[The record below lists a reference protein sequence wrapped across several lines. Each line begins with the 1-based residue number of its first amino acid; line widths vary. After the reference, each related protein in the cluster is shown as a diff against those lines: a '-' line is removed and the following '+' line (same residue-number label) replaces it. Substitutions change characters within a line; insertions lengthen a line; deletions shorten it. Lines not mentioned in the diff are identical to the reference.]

1 MNTKT
6 LNSSAQPPEPG
17 SPADI
22 LRKLHPIIID
32 MCMTEPLPVYYAYCR
47 RGNTLD
53 MEQIANNIDSSFP
66 CLLFGEAGTSR
77 SSVAYSLYQLLMEKH
92 PAPAFRIDCGILDQ
106 SICNFLFKHEDS
118 PIYGGNV
125 FLYFYELFR
134 LPYELQKDVL
144 TYLQTNKC
152 WVVASLQNT
161 AEYYIQ
167 KKILLPELEEYLC
180 KNQYKMRPL
189 RENPSEI
196 SFLSSM
202 LLNHYNMEYGR
213 HVLGFG
219 ARAMETLEQYEWP
232 GNIGQLAQL
241 MSVLVRQSKELYIS
255 DSLLRFYLSKD
266 DTELYSNTFWLKINF
281 SMTLKEI
288 NRYVAECVLQQENW
302 NQSKAAKRLGI
313 SRSTL
318 WRMLK
323 DDK

>member
-1 MNTKT
+1 MNDK
-6 LNSSAQPPEPG
+6 NIPG
-17 SPADI
+17 SPANI
-22 LRKLHPIIID
+22 LQRLHPIVID

-47 RGNTLD
+47 RGNILD
-53 MEQIANNIDSSFP
+53 VEQIANHIDDSFP

-77 SSVAYSLYQLLMEKH
+77 SSIAYSLYQLLMGKRSV
-92 PAPAFRIDCGILDQ
+92 PAFRIDCALLNKNVCD
-106 SICNFLFKHEDS
+106 FLFKHEDS
-118 PIYGGNV
+118 PLYGGNV
-125 FLYFYELFR
+125 YLYFYELFR
-134 LPYELQKDVL
+134 VPYQLQEDIL
-144 TYLQTNKC
+144 AYISSNKC

-161 AEYYIQ
+161 VEYYIQ
-167 KKILLPELEEYLC
+167 KELLLPDLAKYLY
-180 KNQYKMRPL
+180 KNHYQMQPL

-196 SFLSSM
+196 SFLSTL

-219 ARAMETLEQYEWP
+219 MRALETLEQYEWP

-318 WRMLK
+318 WRMLR
-323 DDK
+323 DEE